1 MTREEIAAMIGSFG
15 VPTAFGQF
23 GDDDGEGTKPQAAP
37 FIFFS
42 YTSRSDFY
50 ADGINYAKIVLLT
63 IELVTA
69 SPDFDLQNAIEAALT
84 QAEMI
89 FDQPDQEY
97 DDGQRVYITTYET
110 SVILTESPPPPEPL
124 PVPPVPDP
132 SDPATLYEGQTVVDG
147 WIVNEDGSE
156 GVDILNYA
164 DDPQYQ
170 GVRFRLTLKVNGTI
184 DSLNGTIA
192 TGQWPIYSVFSI
204 TIGPN
209 TYVDGT
215 TNVESV
221 ISIPDDGVGIR
232 IWTRDGTGIKDIV
245 LTRIDEQT

>member
-15 VPTAFGQF
+15 VPFAFGQF

-164 DDPQYQ
+164 NDPQYQ
-170 GVRFRLTLKVNGTI
+170 NARYKLTLKVQGIITYLDVLI
-184 DSLNGTIA
+184 TPKELPIA
-192 TGQWPIYSVFSI
+192 DVYSI
-204 TIGPN
+204 EIGPN
-209 TYVDGT
+209 TYVDDT
-215 TNVESV
+215 TNAKIIFV
-221 ISIPDDGVGIR
+221 IGENKTGCR

-245 LTRIDEQT
+245 LTRIDGQA